1 MKYLE
6 NNTTETIRF
15 KYGGQEYIFEPGER
29 KGCEKHI
36 INHYNMHVKS
46 EHRLDVVEGDSVEKK
61 VEVEIVDKTPDVA
74 HINLNVGEMQK
85 RVKRVTTSR
94 TEAEKDIEKKIQ
106 KPIKMTFDD
115 NA

>member
-61 VEVEIVDKTPDVA
+61 VEVEIVDKTPEIRELSWNELRKVA
-74 HINLNVGEMQK
+74 RENGIKSFG
-85 RVKRVTTSR
+85 R
-94 TEAEKDIEKKIQ
+94 TREDIEKEIYNQ
-106 KPIKMTFDD
+106 VT
-115 NA
+115 